1 VCNLCMH
8 AGGDRRSRGLS
19 GFGASGNALASRSEH
34 VTSAIFADG
43 ATMQQKA
50 AQGAAMETLK
60 TIYKGKIKP
69 LEDAFMFS
77 KFYQSE
83 VSDGDFNAKV

>member
-1 VCNLCMH
+1 
-8 AGGDRRSRGLS
+8 
-19 GFGASGNALASRSEH
+19 
-34 VTSAIFADG
+34 
-43 ATMQQKA
+43 MQQKA